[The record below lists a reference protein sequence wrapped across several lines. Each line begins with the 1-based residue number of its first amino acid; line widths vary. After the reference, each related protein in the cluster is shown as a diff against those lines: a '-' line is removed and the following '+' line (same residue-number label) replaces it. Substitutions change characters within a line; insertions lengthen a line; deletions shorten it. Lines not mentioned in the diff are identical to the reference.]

1 MPGMLK
7 IIAPRYGIPRSKV
20 KNGQKTEMKFY
31 FEHKSAFVGEIIC
44 GNKHISF
51 MLDQDQN
58 LLGRSPAD
66 RFVYKVPVCKDV
78 RCGYTGEV
86 FERKYRD
93 GCVFRDTLERD
104 QGELSYPKIVNGKP
118 GVYSNKENCIW
129 HIQASSP
136 NKWLKVII
144 LKITYLNSSLF
155 RQWFS

>member
-1 MPGMLK
+1 
-7 IIAPRYGIPRSKV
+7 
-20 KNGQKTEMKFY
+20 
-31 FEHKSAFVGEIIC
+31 
-44 GNKHISF
+44 

-58 LLGRSPAD
+58 ILGRSPAD

-86 FERKYRD
+86 FERKYRE

-118 GVYSNKENCIW
+118 NVYSNKENCIW

-144 LKITYLNSSLF
+144 LKNNLF
-155 RQWFS
+155 KLPSFLHNGFLRSVSGWPTLTP

>member
-1 MPGMLK
+1 
-7 IIAPRYGIPRSKV
+7 
-20 KNGQKTEMKFY
+20 
-31 FEHKSAFVGEIIC
+31 
-44 GNKHISF
+44 

-78 RCGYTGEV
+78 KCGYTGEA
-86 FERKYRD
+86 FERKYRQ

-118 GVYSNKENCIW
+118 SVYESKENCIW

-144 LKITYLNSSLF
+144 FNIINLNLTAYYNGLLRSASLSPLMGKWGLNF
-155 RQWFS
+155 RHNLLRIISLVVK